1 VSARR
6 LGSASLSAL
15 VVANMIGAGVFTT
28 SGFALADLHTP
39 ARVLAAW
46 LVGGLL
52 ALCGALSYG
61 ALARR
66 LPASGG
72 EYLFLA
78 RLVHP
83 ALGCVAGWVSLLA
96 GFTGAIAFAASA
108 FEAYLLPAAARP
120 AWLPA
125 DMLAIGVV
133 LLAALL
139 HGRAT
144 GLGAWAQNAL
154 VALKLVVIVAFLAF
168 AVLASDPQAWQGAAL
183 RGADGRIGAFEWGA
197 FAQAVVWVSLS
208 YSGFNAAVYVAGEA
222 IEPRRSVPRAM
233 LLGTLVVTALYL
245 ALNAVFVL
253 APPPAAIAGHEDVA
267 TRAAQALG
275 GDGLALAMRLTIA
288 LALATSVSSMVMAG
302 PRVYAQMAADGVLPR
317 VFARADAA
325 PRQAVALQA
334 VLAIGVILVTRLE
347 NLLSYLGFTLA
358 VTSALTVAS
367 LFVLARRE
375 GIVPMRGWPWLP
387 LAYVAAT
394 LVIALLTAWRRPAEP
409 LAGLVTAALGVIA
422 WWLARRRTRQAAGD
436 SGSTGG

>member
-1 VSARR
+1 MSTPR
-6 LGSASLSAL
+6 LGGVSLTAL

-39 ARVLAAW
+39 LRVLAAW
-46 LVGGLL
+46 LAGGLL

-61 ALARR
+61 ALVRR

-108 FEAYLLPAAARP
+108 FEASLLPAAARP
-120 AWLPA
+120 PWLPA
-125 DMLAIGVV
+125 DTLAIGVV

-144 GLGAWAQNAL
+144 GLGAWAQNVL
-154 VALKLVVIVAFLAF
+154 VALKLVVILAFLVF
-168 AVLASDPQAWQGAAL
+168 ALLASDPQAWQGAAL

-197 FAQAVVWVSLS
+197 FAQVVVWVSLS

-275 GDGLALAMRLTIA
+275 GDALALAMRLTIA

-317 VFARADAA
+317 IFARADAA
-325 PRQAVALQA
+325 PRQAVVLQA
-334 VLAIGVILVTRLE
+334 VLATGVILVTRLE

-375 GIVPMRGWPWLP
+375 RAVPMRGWPWLP
-387 LAYVAAT
+387 LTYVAGT

-409 LAGLVTAALGVIA
+409 LAGLVTVALGVFA
-422 WWLARRRTRQAAGD
+422 WWLARRRARQPAA
-436 SGSTGG
+436 